1 MGKPHLKK
9 FSKPI
14 LGAAFLMA
22 TSAIGPGFL
31 TQTAT
36 FTNSLLASFGFV
48 IFISILLEIGAQ
60 LNIWRILSVSSLRAQ
75 ELANTII
82 PGAGKLLTVLIVLG
96 GLAFNAGNLAGAGL
110 GLEVLSGISP
120 KYGALISA
128 SVATI
133 LFFQKDSIRFID
145 LIAKVLGVLMIIVTL
160 YVVIVAKPPF
170 LEAGLRMFWPSKIDG
185 IAILTLVGGTVGG
198 YISFAGA
205 HRILDAGLTGS
216 GKIQEVS
223 SSAVTAILLAS
234 LMRLLLFLAALGVV
248 SKGISLGTH
257 NPAAAVFMQAAGN
270 LGYLFFGIVMWSAA
284 ITSVIGCA
292 YTSISFII
300 PVTVGQEWKQKK
312 LLLLF
317 LTLSLTLFVV
327 FDNPVQVL
335 IGAGALNGIILPLSL
350 SLILIGSTNK
360 KLMGEYQHPKWLGW
374 LGWGVVVATT
384 FLGTTSLIQLVKKML
399 FIQF

>member
-1 MGKPHLKK
+1 MEKLPLKK

-36 FTNSLLASFGFV
+36 FTSTLLASFGFV
-48 IFISILLEIGAQ
+48 ILISILLDLGAQ
-60 LNIWRILSVSSLRAQ
+60 LNIWRILATSSLRAQ
-75 ELANTII
+75 ELAETII
-82 PGAGKLLTVLIVLG
+82 PGAGKLLTTLIVLG

-110 GLEVLSGISP
+110 GLEVLTGISP

-128 SVATI
+128 VLAAF
-133 LFFQKDSIRFID
+133 LFFQQESIRFID
-145 LIAKVLGVLMIIVTL
+145 LIAKVLGILMIIVTL
-160 YVVIVAKPPF
+160 YVVIKAKPPL
-170 LEAGLRMFWPSKIDG
+170 LEAGYRIFWPEKIDG

-205 HRILDAGLTGS
+205 HRLLDAGLSGS
-216 GKIQEVS
+216 KHIKEVS
-223 SSAVTAILLAS
+223 RSAVSAILLAS

-300 PVTVGQEWKQKK
+300 PVAVGQEWKQKK
-312 LLLLF
+312 WLLLF
-317 LTLSLTLFVV
+317 LTLSLTLFIV

-360 KLMGEYQHPKWLGW
+360 KLMGNYQHPAWLRWLGW
-374 LGWGVVVATT
+374 AVVAAT
-384 FLGTTSLIQLVKKML
+384 LILSVITISKL
-399 FIQF
+399 F

>member
-1 MGKPHLKK
+1 MEKLHLKK

-36 FTNSLLASFGFV
+36 FTSTLLASFGFV
-48 IFISILLEIGAQ
+48 ILISILLDLGAQ
-60 LNIWRILSVSSLRAQ
+60 LNIWRILATSSLRAQ
-75 ELANTII
+75 ELAETII
-82 PGAGKLLTVLIVLG
+82 PGAGKLLTTLIVLG

-110 GLEVLSGISP
+110 GLEVLTGISP

-128 SVATI
+128 VLAAF
-133 LFFQKDSIRFID
+133 LFFQQESIRFID
-145 LIAKVLGVLMIIVTL
+145 LIAKVLGILMIIVTL
-160 YVVIVAKPPF
+160 YVVIKAKPPL
-170 LEAGLRMFWPSKIDG
+170 LEAGYRIFWPEKIDG

-205 HRILDAGLTGS
+205 HRLLDAGLSGS
-216 GKIQEVS
+216 KHIKEVS
-223 SSAVTAILLAS
+223 RSAVSAILLAS

-300 PVTVGQEWKQKK
+300 PVAVGQEWKQKK
-312 LLLLF
+312 WLLLF
-317 LTLSLTLFVV
+317 LTLSLTLFIV

-360 KLMGEYQHPKWLGW
+360 KLMGNYQHPAWLQWLGW
-374 LGWGVVVATT
+374 AVVAAT
-384 FLGTTSLIQLVKKML
+384 LILSMITISKL
-399 FIQF
+399 F

>member
-1 MGKPHLKK
+1 MEKLPLKK

-36 FTNSLLASFGFV
+36 FTSTLLASFGFV
-48 IFISILLEIGAQ
+48 ILISILIDIGAQ
-60 LNIWRILSVSSLRAQ
+60 LNIWRILATSSLRAQ
-75 ELANTII
+75 ELAETII
-82 PGAGKLLTVLIVLG
+82 PGAGKLLTTLIVLG

-110 GLEVLSGISP
+110 GLEVLTGISP

-128 SVATI
+128 VLAAF
-133 LFFQKDSIRFID
+133 LFFQQESIRFID
-145 LIAKVLGVLMIIVTL
+145 LIAKVLGILMIIVTL
-160 YVVIVAKPPF
+160 YVVIKAKPPL
-170 LEAGLRMFWPSKIDG
+170 LEAGYRIFWPEKIDG

-205 HRILDAGLTGS
+205 HRLLDAGLSGS
-216 GKIQEVS
+216 KHIKEVS
-223 SSAVTAILLAS
+223 RSAVSAILLAS

-300 PVTVGQEWKQKK
+300 PVAVGQEWKQKK
-312 LLLLF
+312 WLLLF
-317 LTLSLTLFVV
+317 LTLSLTLFIV

-360 KLMGEYQHPKWLGW
+360 KLMGNYQHPAWLQWLGW
-374 LGWGVVVATT
+374 TVVAA
-384 FLGTTSLIQLVKKML
+384 SLILSVITISKL
-399 FIQF
+399 F